1 MAKRPGIL
9 IVDDKESML
18 KMLSKLLAGQYRVE
32 TASTGSAAIDLFH
45 RKPTDLVLSDIR
57 MPDMSGMDVLN
68 TIKKESPDTEVILMT
83 AYATV
88 SQAVEAVK
96 AGAYN
101 YLTKPFEPDELT
113 IVLDKALER
122 KQLREEAQILKEQ
135 VDRKYGFP
143 NIIGQSKVMEQAYE
157 LAAKAA
163 ESDTTVLLMGESGT
177 GKELFARA
185 IHHASDRRSRR
196 FVAINCGAVPK
207 ALIESELFGHVRGAF
222 SGATKDKRGLF
233 MEADG
238 GTLLLDEI
246 SELELDLQVKINRAL
261 QEKEVRRVGDTVDL
275 SVDVR
280 IIACTNRDL
289 KEAMKQG
296 IFREDL
302 YYRLNV
308 FPIRLPPLRERA
320 EDIPLLVEHFLTLFT
335 GARREQFEVEP
346 ARHGAAARPPLAG
359 QRARAAERHRARR
372 RALRGRP
379 HHARPLPLHRAA
391 VRGQRPRHRR
401 PGQAALPRG
410 DGPHERIHAEAVPRR
425 GPAHVRGQRDARG
438 RARGRGARELPP
450 PDAQVRRAERRNPPR
465 AGREELSHGP
475 STATAKAKGS
485 HGFHGFARLGRG
497 TAQAGGRPDRRASF
511 PHP

>member
-1 MAKRPGIL
+1 MAKRPAIL

-18 KMLSKLLAGQYRVE
+18 KMLSKLLGGQYRVE
-32 TASTGSAAIDLFH
+32 TASSGAKAVALFR

-68 TIKKESPDTEVILMT
+68 TIKQESPDTEVILMT
-83 AYATV
+83 AYGTV

-101 YLTKPFEPDELT
+101 YVTKPFDNEEVL
-113 IVLDKALER
+113 ILLDKALER

-143 NIIGQSKVMEQAYE
+143 NIVGQSKVMQQAYE

-246 SELELDLQVKINRAL
+246 SELELDLQVKINRAI
-261 QEKEVRRVGDTVDL
+261 QEKEVRRVGDTADL
-275 SVDVR
+275 PVDVR

-296 IFREDL
+296 LFREDL

-308 FPIRLPPLRERA
+308 FPIHLPALRERT
-320 EDIPLLVEHFLTLFT
+320 EDIPMLVEHFLTQFA
-335 GARREQFEVEP
+335 GDKRERCEVEP
-346 ARHGAAARPPLAG
+346 AALELLLNHRWPGNVRELQNAIERAVVLCEDDRITPALFPFIEPPSEDGGPDIGALVRLPYREAMVRMNTRTQKQYLEEVLRMCEG
-359 QRARAAERHRARR
+359 NVTRAAEHAGVERESFHRLMRKCGVQSDEIR
-372 RALRGRP
+372 
-379 HHARPLPLHRAA
+379 
-391 VRGQRPRHRR
+391 
-401 PGQAALPRG
+401 
-410 DGPHERIHAEAVPRR
+410 
-425 GPAHVRGQRDARG
+425 
-438 RARGRGARELPP
+438 REL
-450 PDAQVRRAERRNPPR
+450 AENN
-465 AGREELSHGP
+465 
-475 STATAKAKGS
+475 
-485 HGFHGFARLGRG
+485 
-497 TAQAGGRPDRRASF
+497 
-511 PHP
+511 